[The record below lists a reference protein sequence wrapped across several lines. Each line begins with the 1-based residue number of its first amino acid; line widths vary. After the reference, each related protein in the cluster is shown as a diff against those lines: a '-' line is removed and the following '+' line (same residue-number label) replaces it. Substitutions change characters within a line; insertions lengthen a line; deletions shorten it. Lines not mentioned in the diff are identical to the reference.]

1 MTDVQEGTAETAA
14 PAKAKKARVCKR
26 VYIDA
31 AGGESS
37 HASPEAVALEFRFV
51 GGPTQRYT
59 VAEFPENI
67 QTCFGWNGLSQSLG
81 DKFAGM
87 SGAAAA
93 EAQATKAA
101 VYMDGDW
108 IKPGEGVGV
117 PSTLLFEAYC
127 SYLTGMGKTSP
138 STDEGRAKISAYIK
152 GLSKEDRKSLSADPQ
167 IAALLAQAKAERAA
181 KAAKDAKSAAKGA
194 EKADVGAAQFE

>member
-1 MTDVQEGTAETAA
+1 MTDVQESVGEAT

-37 HASPEAVALEFRFV
+37 HASADATALEFRFV

-59 VAEFPENI
+59 VKEFPENI
-67 QTCFGWNGLSQSLG
+67 RACFGWNGLSQALG
-81 DKFAGM
+81 DKFAGL
-87 SGAAAA
+87 SGTAAA

-108 IKPGEGVGV
+108 IKPGEGIGV
-117 PSTLLFEAYC
+117 PSTVTFEVYC
-127 SYLTGMGKTSP
+127 LYLKGEGKTAP
-138 STDEGRAKISAYIK
+138 DTDEGRAKIAAYIK
-152 GLSKEDRKSLSADPQ
+152 GLTKEDRKGLMADPQ
-167 IAALLAQAKAERAA
+167 IAAIHAQYKVERAA
-181 KAAKDAKSAAKGA
+181 KAAKEAKAAAKGA
-194 EKADVGAAQFE
+194 TSTDKGAAQFD